1 LIDDNLS
8 KYGDYILNDCGVV
21 DEYGNI
27 YAILFFATKVIKFNT
42 TTLEISEIEN
52 RYDSIYK

>member
-1 LIDDNLS
+1 LIGNNLS

-21 DEYGNI
+21 YEYGNI
-27 YAILFFATKVIKFNT
+27 YAILLFATKVIKFNT